1 MDKVYGV
8 FVKTLLE
15 MLQFLVLMIFHHLI
29 LIVEKNKFLV
39 WGEGPTQGINDS
51 TDAAKKKNEYISKV
65 KTKFCSSLHYNG
77 DESYLYVSKTEIYKF
92 KVKDN
97 ISSYN
102 FCLGRGSKD
111 FTRLIYIPMNT
122 LNAILL
128 WLI

>member
-39 WGEGPTQGINDS
+39 WGEGPTKGINDS
-51 TDAAKKKNEYISKV
+51 TDAEKKKNEYISKV

-77 DESYLYVSKTEIYKF
+77 DESYLYVNKTEIYKF
-92 KVKDN
+92 KV
-97 ISSYN
+97 
-102 FCLGRGSKD
+102 
-111 FTRLIYIPMNT
+111 
-122 LNAILL
+122 
-128 WLI
+128 

>member
-51 TDAAKKKNEYISKV
+51 TDAAKKK
-65 KTKFCSSLHYNG
+65 
-77 DESYLYVSKTEIYKF
+77 
-92 KVKDN
+92 
-97 ISSYN
+97 
-102 FCLGRGSKD
+102 
-111 FTRLIYIPMNT
+111 MNT
-122 LNAILL
+122 LVKWKQNFAQVYITMVMRVTCM
-128 WLI
+128 